1 MMRTMT
7 VPHRLPAAEHHQDTV
22 VVEHG
27 MVIEQ
32 MADQVAELVCQLVD
46 AAEVEGEPGWSDL
59 AVADAVG
66 AIDRLSEVL
75 RAARPE
81 LRDVLGPVRRAAAEA
96 LTLLEGRTR
105 SRRRPRSSRPKRPV
119 RAGADSVPGG
129 RISGACGPYR
139 YRVSGLSGP
148 LNARA

>member
-1 MMRTMT
+1 MT

-96 LTLLEGRTR
+96 LTLLEGEDQEQKAAEVVPAEAAR
-105 SRRRPRSSRPKRPV
+105 SRRRGLGPRGKDLGGL
-119 RAGADSVPGG
+119 RAV
-129 RISGACGPYR
+129 
-139 YRVSGLSGP
+139 
-148 LNARA
+148 